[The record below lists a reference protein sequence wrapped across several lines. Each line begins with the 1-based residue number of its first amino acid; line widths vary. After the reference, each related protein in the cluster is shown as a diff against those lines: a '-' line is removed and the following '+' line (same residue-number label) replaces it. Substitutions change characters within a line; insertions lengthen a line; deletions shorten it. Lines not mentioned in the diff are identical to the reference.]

1 MPPSGAGFDVVVI
14 GGGVA
19 GAACAFRLAGAGA
32 KVLVLEREPR
42 FVDRVRGDVMYP
54 WGVAEARR
62 LGLGEVLEAAARP
75 LRYWQT
81 HVAGLPAA
89 RPRDLAAE
97 WAARDA
103 VEAGA
108 GVVSGG
114 ETAVTFFHPEL
125 QEALILAAVRAGA
138 QVVRGA
144 AVTRVGAG
152 AVRGPR
158 WRVLVRS
165 AGVEREVGADVVIGA
180 DGRSSRARTWG
191 GFPMRVAEERLMFA
205 GTLVEGADV
214 AGVGGGTSTRAAVD
228 ASTDLTARTAVG
240 GAGQPDTAHVFF
252 APSAGLLAMV
262 LPLDERRTRV
272 YAGFHVATGAWKL
285 RGAAAF
291 ADFLRLAE
299 AAGVPP
305 EWLAAAERAGP
316 LAQFSGADAWATN
329 PYRNGFA
336 LLGDA
341 AGASDP
347 SFGCGM
353 ALAMRGARELAEA
366 VLAAGSFEPT
376 AVDAAGEAYAE
387 ATVRT
392 GDALRR
398 LTGWLRDVYR
408 EPGERADAL
417 RARLWPLFA
426 RDPSRVP
433 DVVLVGPDSPS
444 DEAARARF
452 FGEDRP

>member
-1 MPPSGAGFDVVVI
+1 MTDAAGQSPSGAFDVVVI

-19 GAACAFRLAGAGA
+19 GAACASRLAGAGA
-32 KVLVLEREPR
+32 RVLVLERER
-42 FVDRVRGDVMYP
+42 NFADRVRGDVMYP

-62 LGLGEVLEAAARP
+62 LGLADALAAVVRP
-75 LRYWQT
+75 LPYWRT
-81 HVAGLPAA
+81 HVAGLPST

-97 WAARDA
+97 GAAT
-103 VEAGA
+103 GA
-108 GVVSGG
+108 D
-114 ETAVTFFHPEL
+114 TAVAFFHPEL
-125 QEALILAAVRAGA
+125 QTALLQAAERAGA
-138 QVVRGA
+138 RVVRGA
-144 AVTRVGAG
+144 TVTGVRAGTAQRLLVEARTLGAG
-152 AVRGPR
+152 F
-158 WRVLVRS
+158 
-165 AGVEREVGADVVIGA
+165 EVGAALVIGA
-180 DGRSSRARTWG
+180 DGRSPRSRVWG
-191 GFPMRVAEERLMFA
+191 GFKARTAEERLKFA
-205 GTLVEGADV
+205 GVMLTGA
-214 AGVGGGTSTRAAVD
+214 AASATSE
-228 ASTDLTARTAVG
+228 AR
-240 GAGQPDTAHVFF
+240 DTAHVFF

-262 LPLDERRTRV
+262 LPIDERRTRV
-272 YAGFHVATGAWKL
+272 YAGYHLATGERSL
-285 RGAAAF
+285 GGADALPA
-291 ADFLRLAE
+291 FLRLAE
-299 AAGVPP
+299 AAGVPH

-316 LAQFSGADAWATN
+316 LAQFPAADAWVAK

-336 LLGDA
+336 LVGDA
-341 AGASDP
+341 AAASDP

-353 ALAMRGARELAEA
+353 ALAMRGARELVEA
-366 VLAAGSFEPT
+366 LLAAGSFEPA

-387 ATVRT
+387 ATLRT

-444 DEAARARF
+444 DEAARVRF